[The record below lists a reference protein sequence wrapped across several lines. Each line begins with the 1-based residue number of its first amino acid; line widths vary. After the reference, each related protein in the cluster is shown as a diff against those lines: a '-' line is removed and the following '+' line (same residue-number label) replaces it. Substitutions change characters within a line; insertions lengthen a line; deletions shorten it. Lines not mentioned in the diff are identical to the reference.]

1 MMYASDREEL
11 PRRQA
16 HPASARIT
24 AHNVLKS
31 DQFKPHHTRDAMRY
45 FLTLT
50 ERAAII
56 EEAVQSDT
64 EYQAYRGLNAETYR
78 AELESMNNYDL
89 IQVCC
94 NA

>member
-1 MMYASDREEL
+1 MYTSDREEP

-16 HPASARIT
+16 NPASARIS
-24 AHNVLKS
+24 AHYVLRS
-31 DQFKPHHTRDAMRY
+31 AQFNPHHTRDAMRY

-56 EEAVQSDT
+56 EEAVQADCQTRDDLDPVS
-64 EYQAYRGLNAETYR
+64 YR

-94 NA
+94 NV

>member
-1 MMYASDREEL
+1 
-11 PRRQA
+11 
-16 HPASARIT
+16 
-24 AHNVLKS
+24 
-31 DQFKPHHTRDAMRY
+31 MRY

-56 EEAVQSDT
+56 QEAVQNDT
-64 EYQAYRGLNAETYR
+64 DYMAYRGLTAEAYK

>member
-1 MMYASDREEL
+1 
-11 PRRQA
+11 
-16 HPASARIT
+16 
-24 AHNVLKS
+24 
-31 DQFKPHHTRDAMRY
+31 MRY

-56 EEAVQSDT
+56 EEAVQADCQTRDDLDPVS
-64 EYQAYRGLNAETYR
+64 YR

-94 NA
+94 NV

>member
-1 MMYASDREEL
+1 
-11 PRRQA
+11 
-16 HPASARIT
+16 
-24 AHNVLKS
+24 
-31 DQFKPHHTRDAMRY
+31 MRY

-56 EEAVQSDT
+56 EEAVQTDT
-64 EYQAYRGLNAETYR
+64 EYMASRGLNTDAYR

>member
-1 MMYASDREEL
+1 
-11 PRRQA
+11 
-16 HPASARIT
+16 
-24 AHNVLKS
+24 
-31 DQFKPHHTRDAMRY
+31 MRY

-56 EEAVQSDT
+56 EEAVSADT
-64 EYQAYRGLNAETYR
+64 EYMATLGLDSDAYR
-78 AELESMNNYDL
+78 AELQSMNNYDL